1 MSAATLSVVTPWTP
15 PTDEPET
22 AKPLRRYGNK
32 TMNNYV
38 FVIKKTVISIAAFSY
53 HQALEILVATV
64 GIDSASPYLF
74 SEL

>member
-1 MSAATLSVVTPWTP
+1 MLSTANQLSSP
-15 PTDEPET
+15 PNPIQ
-22 AKPLRRYGNK
+22 LI
-32 TMNNYV
+32 MNNYV
-38 FVIKKTVISIAAFSY
+38 FVLKKTVISIAAFSY

>member
-1 MSAATLSVVTPWTP
+1 
-15 PTDEPET
+15 
-22 AKPLRRYGNK
+22 
-32 TMNNYV
+32 MNNYV

-53 HQALEILVATV
+53 HQALEILVQTV